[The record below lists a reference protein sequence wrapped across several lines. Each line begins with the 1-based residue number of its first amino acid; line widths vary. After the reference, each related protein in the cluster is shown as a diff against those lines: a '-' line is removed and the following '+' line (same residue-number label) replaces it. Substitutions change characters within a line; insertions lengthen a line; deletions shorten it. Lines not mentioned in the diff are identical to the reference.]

1 MLLRILLQ
9 LALAF
14 SLSQVIVA
22 DHVHD
27 IHTSAPHGPAQPC
40 GGRYQRE
47 SHMPTAGMAEPVV
60 VMDTDQWITIYN
72 ETFQNTTCDDAKIAV
87 NQGTDLKD
95 SVTAGMGV
103 EISGSATFLTN
114 ALFTKMK
121 VEVGAKV
128 EFTGERTV
136 EQVIHH
142 LVIVDTILRPCSAKS
157 VMKQVHHRSVHGTIV
172 GSDCKT
178 ICKCN
183 GCSATQTT
191 YCNKIEVSGNAT
203 GYEDGLT
210 NIASATK
217 PTVCDACTIPMP
229 TVPNPS
235 INNVTIV
242 FPPVFPMPLAPVPDP
257 ISGNPPLIPMPM
269 APMPELFPGNPQL
282 PPVTGNP

>member
-1 MLLRILLQ
+1 MRIPQSRRSRPLFVTLDV
-9 LALAF
+9 LMC
-14 SLSQVIVA
+14 SS
-22 DHVHD
+22 
-27 IHTSAPHGPAQPC
+27 
-40 GGRYQRE
+40 
-47 SHMPTAGMAEPVV
+47 
-60 VMDTDQWITIYN
+60 
-72 ETFQNTTCDDAKIAV
+72 TT
-87 NQGTDLKD
+87 
-95 SVTAGMGV
+95 
-103 EISGSATFLTN
+103 
-114 ALFTKMK
+114 
-121 VEVGAKV
+121 
-128 EFTGERTV
+128 
-136 EQVIHH
+136 
-142 LVIVDTILRPCSAKS
+142 LVIACWGHSRRRQWNKFVDTILRPCSAKS

-242 FPPVFPMPLAPVPDP
+242 FPPLFPMPLAPVPDP